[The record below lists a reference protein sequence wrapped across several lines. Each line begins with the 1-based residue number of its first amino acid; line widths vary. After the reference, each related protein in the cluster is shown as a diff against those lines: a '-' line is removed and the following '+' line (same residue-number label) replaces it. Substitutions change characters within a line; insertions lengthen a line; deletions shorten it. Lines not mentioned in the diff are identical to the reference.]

1 MEKESFAR
9 ISHTGMSWMDRVN
22 EAVKVGRIAVIV
34 VTPGSDAV
42 KTESYNAVAM
52 NSNLEVTVSK
62 NPFYGYT
69 EAFIF
74 YRGGIA
80 TEQQLWEIV
89 QAFKKDTETGLKKV
103 IDLFHDRPKIKIEV
117 Y

>member
-1 MEKESFAR
+1 
-9 ISHTGMSWMDRVN
+9 MSWMDRVN
-22 EAVKVGRIAVIV
+22 EAVKVGRVAVIV
-34 VTPGSDAV
+34 VTPGSDTV

-69 EAFIF
+69 EAYVF

-103 IDLFHDRPKIKIEV
+103 VDLFHDRPKIKIEV

>member
-1 MEKESFAR
+1 
-9 ISHTGMSWMDRVN
+9 MDRVN